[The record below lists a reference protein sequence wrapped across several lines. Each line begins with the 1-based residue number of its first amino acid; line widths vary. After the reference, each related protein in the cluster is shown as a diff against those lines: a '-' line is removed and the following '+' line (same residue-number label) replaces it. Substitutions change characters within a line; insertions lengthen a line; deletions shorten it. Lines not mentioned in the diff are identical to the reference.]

1 MQIGRFAM
9 LVSMSAVLALSLQ
22 APAQSSDVAY
32 ASMRTGDD
40 RQAISELES
49 RTENDPAKLINLGI
63 AYARSGNEVL
73 AREYFEAAAANPVR
87 YNLETANGEWVDS
100 RRLAKKALRRL
111 DRGDFRRATLTQR

>member
-1 MQIGRFAM
+1 M